1 MIPSFT
7 AFLTKARKAKIE
19 KVISKMCPMK
29 RNNKQLSIRLP
40 EFLLQQ
46 LTAAAKDLNET
57 KSRLVKRSIAAYLDY
72 HLQVEKPLLFPRPQN
87 TDEPEL

>member
-1 MIPSFT
+1 MIPSLA
-7 AFLTKARKAKIE
+7 AFLTKARKAKIDAIVSE
-19 KVISKMCPMK
+19 MCPMK
-29 RNNKQLSIRLP
+29 KNNKQLSIRLP

-46 LTAAAKDLNET
+46 LTAAANDLNET
-57 KSRLVKRSIAAYLDY
+57 KSRLVKRSLAAYLDY